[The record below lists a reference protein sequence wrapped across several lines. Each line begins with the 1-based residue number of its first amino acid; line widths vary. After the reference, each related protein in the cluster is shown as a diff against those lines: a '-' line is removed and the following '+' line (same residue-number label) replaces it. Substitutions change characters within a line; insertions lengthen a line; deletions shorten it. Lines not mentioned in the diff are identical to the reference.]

1 MASVELTT
9 QALPERRTRLGR
21 SWIGTG
27 GCTFVLLV
35 MALFVFYPLVLLV
48 YGSFLVDQPS
58 GAGKTLGLANWI
70 SAWQQAGMIQ
80 AVVNTFKR
88 VAITEI
94 ISLPAAILISWLV
107 ARTDLP
113 GKKIIDNFFW
123 VAFFLPSLPVV
134 LGWILLFDPD
144 YGVVN
149 TFFTSKLGFAF
160 APFNIYSFWGIIFAH
175 LASRSISAK
184 YIFLAPA
191 FRNFD
196 ASLEEAS
203 TVVGCGP
210 LATMW
215 RIVMPILMPAVLI
228 TVAISLIHSLESFE
242 IELILGPPTDFYVF
256 STKMYALL
264 QGDPP
269 EFGAATVLGLSI
281 LAVILPLI
289 VWQQRLVSSRSFVT
303 ITSHFQPRVRRLG
316 KARWPI
322 FFVFAGL
329 GLVVTVTPAACLL
342 LGTFMNLFGHF
353 DLAVVWTTDHWHKVL
368 TDPVLLHSLSNTLVL
383 AGSAAIFGVGWFA
396 LVAYISVRTRYV
408 GRRALDFIAWLPAA
422 LPGIILGLGMLWM
435 FLTVPILRP
444 LYGTIAVLVIA
455 VLINAVTTG
464 VQLIKTNMVQIG
476 YELEE
481 ASFVTGGSW
490 LYTFRRIILPV
501 LGPVLLSVSL
511 LTFNAAARNIANIA
525 MIVTGDN
532 RPLSMLQI
540 DYMSDGQYEPASIV
554 GVIIVLL
561 TLGVAFVA
569 RTISRRV
576 GARTV

>member
-1 MASVELTT
+1 MASVGL
-9 QALPERRTRLGR
+9 AKPSLSAPRSRLGR
-21 SWIGTG
+21 SWLGSSA
-27 GCTFVLLV
+27 CTFVLLV

-48 YGSFLVDQPS
+48 YGSFLVDQPN
-58 GAGKTLGLANWI
+58 GVGKAVGLANWVT
-70 SAWQQAGMIQ
+70 AWQQAGMID

-88 VAITEI
+88 VVITEVF
-94 ISLPAAILISWLV
+94 SLPAAILISWLV

-144 YGVVN
+144 YGIVN
-149 TFFTSKLGFAF
+149 TFFRSALGFDF
-160 APFNIYSFWGIIFAH
+160 SPFNIYSFWGIIFAH

-184 YIFLAPA
+184 YIFLTPA

-203 TVVGCGP
+203 TIVGCGP
-210 LATMW
+210 FATMR
-215 RIVMPILMPAVLI
+215 RIIMPILMPAVLVTI
-228 TVAISLIHSLESFE
+228 AISLIHSLESFE
-242 IELILGPPTDFYVF
+242 IELVLGPPTDFYVF

-281 LAVILPLI
+281 LAVVLPLI

-316 KARWPI
+316 RVRWLI
-322 FFVFAGL
+322 FSVIAGL
-329 GLVVTVTPAACLL
+329 GFVVTVIPAACLL

-353 DLAVVWTTDHWHKVL
+353 DLAVVWTADHWRKVL
-368 TDPVLLHSLSNTLVL
+368 ADPVLLHSLSNTLIL
-383 AGSAAIFGVGWFA
+383 ATSAAVFGVFWFA

-408 GRRALDFIAWLPAA
+408 GRKVLDFIAWLPAA

-464 VQLIKTNMVQIG
+464 VQLVKTNMVQIG

-481 ASFVTGGSW
+481 ASFITGGSW
-490 LYTFRRIILPV
+490 LYTFRRIVLPV

-561 TLGVAFVA
+561 TLGIAFIA
-569 RTISRRV
+569 RMVSRKV